1 MRTKLRSLF
10 LTCCAAAMLLTAV
23 PGTSNG
29 TANAAAQ
36 TTTKPVTIMLDGFP
50 LPFPSAPF
58 NSAGTIMVP
67 FRAIAQAMNIHVDW
81 SNDTHTLTATK
92 TQGGVTTEVILRQSQ
107 LTATVN
113 GQKKQLN
120 KAPVNQNGTFF
131 VPLSFFSTQFGA
143 QVSWD
148 GPSQTVTITSPI
160 EPMYTETFYAIRSFF
175 QLNLVEKFD
184 SVSFGWIRIDPT
196 SGELTLDGDDFYWPD
211 AAGDISPDT
220 IVNDTTT
227 QGSEANLMAVAMD
240 GKGELTKLLSDSEQQ
255 ANVIDELVETAL
267 IHHFTGITLDFEG
280 LGLTGDRTAVQ
291 QTFNSFVQKLDQK
304 AEASNLTLTL
314 ALHPLNSSYHGY
326 DYKTLSSYAD
336 EIIIMAYD
344 YKPYVDAPE
353 PITLVNEAIE
363 LALKEVPKSKLVL
376 GISAD
381 SETDQSIGSKIG
393 LAKRYGLKGVA
404 IWRLGLISEK
414 MMTAIEKSI
423 TPIH

>member
-1 MRTKLRSLF
+1 MRKKLQTLF
-10 LTCCAAAMLLTAV
+10 LTCCAATMLLTAV
-23 PGTSNG
+23 PGTGS
-29 TANAAAQ
+29 TANAAAAQ
-36 TTTKPVTIMLDGFP
+36 TTKPVTIMLDGFP

-58 NSAGTIMVP
+58 NSMGTIMVP
-67 FRAIAQAMNIHVDW
+67 FRAIANAMNIQVNW
-81 SNDTHTLTATK
+81 SNETHTLTATK
-92 TQGGVTTEVILRQSQ
+92 TQGDVTTEVILRQSQ

-120 KAPVNQNGTFF
+120 KAPINKNGTFF

-143 QVSWD
+143 QVSWNS
-148 GPSQTVTITSPI
+148 PTQTVTITSPV
-160 EPMYTETFYAIRSFF
+160 EPMYTEAFYAIRSFF
-175 QLNLVEKFD
+175 QVDLIKKFD
-184 SVSFGWIRIDPT
+184 SVSFGWTRIDPAT
-196 SGELTLDGDDFYWPD
+196 GDLTLDGKDFYWPE
-211 AAGDISPDT
+211 AAGDVSADT

-227 QGSEANLMAVAMD
+227 QGSEANLMAAAMD
-240 GKGELTKLLSDSEQQ
+240 GNGELTKMLSDPDQQ
-255 ANVIDELVETAL
+255 TRVIDELVETAL

-280 LGLTGDRTAVQ
+280 LGLTGDRKAVQ
-291 QTFNSFVQKLDQK
+291 QSFNTFVQNLDQK
-304 AEASNLTLTL
+304 AEAADLTLTL
-314 ALHPLNSSYHGY
+314 ALHPLNSSFHGY
-326 DYKTLSSYAD
+326 DYTTLSSYAD

-344 YKPYVDAPE
+344 YKPYVEAPE

-404 IWRLGLISEK
+404 IWRIGLITSK
-414 MMTAIEKSI
+414 TMDAIGKSI